1 MKWLRTFTSRLYGFS
16 ANNESSA
23 ISIRSSVASC
33 MLIAEKIRR
42 GMTPEAA
49 RHAAMRE
56 FGGVEQTKE
65 EYREQRACRWSTAV
79 AGCPIC
85 RPHVFKRPG
94 FTLIAVGTLALGIGA
109 NTAIFTVVHSV
120 LLSKLPF
127 SKAER
132 LVIVWSVYGNEG
144 RAPASGPELMTIRE
158 RSRLFEDLGGIWA
171 QSGALT
177 GEGDP
182 SRWNSVW

>member
-1 MKWLRTFTSRLYGFS
+1 MKWLRTRTSRLYGFCS
-16 ANNESSA
+16 KQRIERDLDTEVQSHLG
-23 ISIRSSVASC
+23 

-65 EYREQRACRWSTAV
+65 EYREQRGLPLVDGLLQDVRFAV
-79 AGCPIC
+79 
-85 RPHVFKRPG
+85 RMLFKRPV

-120 LLSKLPF
+120 LLQDRKST
-127 SKAER
+127 R
-132 LVIVWSVYGNEG
+132 L
-144 RAPASGPELMTIRE
+144 
-158 RSRLFEDLGGIWA
+158 
-171 QSGALT
+171 
-177 GEGDP
+177 
-182 SRWNSVW
+182 NSSHSQISY